1 MAIQSF
7 VKQNI
12 MKTLRTITLGKVEIR
27 LDQVSSNGTVLG
39 YMISKFED
47 GLRYYLSSPT
57 TIEETKEHFAFY
69 INVYK

>member
-1 MAIQSF
+1 
-7 VKQNI
+7 
-12 MKTLRTITLGKVEIR
+12 MKTLKSITLGKVEIR
-27 LDQVSSNGTVLG
+27 LDQVSSKKDNTVLG

-57 TIEETKEHFAFY
+57 TMEETKEHFAFY

>member
-1 MAIQSF
+1 ML
-7 VKQNI
+7 KTDK
-12 MKTLRTITLGKVEIR
+12 MRTLRKITLGKVEIR
-27 LDQVSSNGTVLG
+27 LDEVSSNGTVLG

-69 INVYK
+69 VNVYK

>member
-1 MAIQSF
+1 ML
-7 VKQNI
+7 KTDK
-12 MKTLRTITLGKVEIR
+12 MRTLRTITLGKVEIR
-27 LDQVSSNGTVLG
+27 LDEVSSNGTVLG

-69 INVYK
+69 VNVYK

>member
-1 MAIQSF
+1 
-7 VKQNI
+7 

-27 LDQVSSNGTVLG
+27 LDQVSANGTVLG
-39 YMISKFED
+39 YMISKFEN

-69 INVYK
+69 INAYK

>member
-1 MAIQSF
+1 MT
-7 VKQNI
+7 
-12 MKTLRTITLGKVEIR
+12 TLKTITLGKVEIR

-57 TIEETKEHFAFY
+57 TIEETEEHFKFY
-69 INVYK
+69 VNVYN

>member
-1 MAIQSF
+1 ML
-7 VKQNI
+7 KTDK
-12 MKTLRTITLGKVEIR
+12 MRTLRTITLGKVEIR